1 MCYLFNLPFR
11 AQLVGSTSSGKTFFV
26 VQLLKHSD
34 KMFSE
39 KLASVKVFYVADQ
52 QHYGEMRRYITDIE
66 FYKNIPTNLDGII
79 DSLDNK
85 KHHLFIFDDL
95 MASLFYNKTLLRLFI
110 SASHH
115 QNISV
120 ILLLQSL
127 HLKTQLSRTIGLQSD
142 IFVFFNNWRDK
153 QDIRLFSRQVDPD
166 HPRFILDS
174 YIKALT
180 LREYGYLIVNL
191 QHKIADNRFRV
202 VTGVFPE
209 ESFRVFLHRTN
220 TDYINNDSKKKFEK
234 KKKKSIAES

>member
-1 MCYLFNLPFR
+1 MSCLFNLPFR
-11 AQLVGSTSSGKTFFV
+11 AQLVGSTSSGKTYFV
-26 VQLLKHSD
+26 VQLLKYSD
-34 KMFSE
+34 KIFSE

-52 QHYGEMRRYITDIE
+52 HHYGEMSRYTTNIE
-66 FYKNIPTNLDGII
+66 FYKNIPTNLDNII
-79 DSLDNK
+79 DTLDNK

-174 YIKALT
+174 YIKALS

-191 QHKIADNRFRV
+191 QHKLVDQRFRII
-202 VTGVFPE
+202 TGIFPG
-209 ESFRVFLHRTN
+209 ESFRVFLHNTN
-220 TDYINNDSKKKFEK
+220 SDYISNASEKKFNK
-234 KKKKSIAES
+234 KKKTNIEC